1 MKEALLAC
9 TIMLLNY
16 IPSIIRYKLVKVV
29 EKFEVNMVIQKQK
42 EVFTSTD
49 IQQCYNSRV
58 MLCMSVCGLQRV
70 VDEYGDLE
78 TK

>member
-1 MKEALLAC
+1 
-9 TIMLLNY
+9 
-16 IPSIIRYKLVKVV
+16 
-29 EKFEVNMVIQKQK
+29 MVIQKQK

-49 IQQCYNSRV
+49 VQQYYNSRV